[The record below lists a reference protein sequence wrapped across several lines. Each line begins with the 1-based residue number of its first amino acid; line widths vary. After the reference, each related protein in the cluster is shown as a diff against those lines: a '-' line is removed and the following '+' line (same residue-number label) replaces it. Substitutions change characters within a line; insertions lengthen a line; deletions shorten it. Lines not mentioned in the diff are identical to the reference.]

1 MSFRDLDEI
10 ADTVYRRSAARIEE
24 LRAAN
29 QRVAA
34 ENRALIEQSA
44 QRIRTRLQQAEARN
58 HEAAQVSK
66 TDQQEP
72 WTGREQESSTSQPD
86 HRAQPEQLE
95 ELRQQREAV
104 ARAAANRQN
113 RNVVTPIDDDGD
125 DEAEY
130 YRRNSWLV

>member
-10 ADTVYRRSAARIEE
+10 AETVYRRSAARIEE
-24 LRAAN
+24 LRAVN
-29 QRVAA
+29 QQVAA

-44 QRIRTRLQQAEARN
+44 QRIRTRLQQAEARK
-58 HEAAQVSK
+58 HEAGQVSK
-66 TDQQEP
+66 TDQQEL
-72 WTGREQESSTSQPD
+72 WIGREQESSTSQPD
-86 HRAQPEQLE
+86 YRAQSEQLE

-104 ARAAANRQN
+104 ARAAANRQT

>member
-1 MSFRDLDEI
+1 MSFRDLEEI
-10 ADTVYRRSAARIEE
+10 AETVYRRSAARIEE

-44 QRIRTRLQQAEARN
+44 QRIRAGLQQAEALKP
-58 HEAAQVSK
+58 EAAQVSK

-72 WTGREQESSTSQPD
+72 RPGRGQESSTSQPD
-86 HRAQPEQLE
+86 HRAQSEQLE

-104 ARAAANRQN
+104 ARAAANRQH